1 MNTRI
6 KFKKAITFSLCSVL
20 LCACERS
27 ESPVLDNRSGVNRE
41 TVENTT
47 TPPNVLVI
55 VADDLGFNDLGLF
68 GSEIETP
75 NIDSLASGNLVFTN
89 FHAAPVCA
97 PTRAMLLSGTD
108 NHIAGY
114 GTMGEVAPNQEGKPG
129 YEKYLNYRVAAM
141 PELFQQ
147 AGYHTYMTGKWHLGV
162 SEETS
167 PTARGF
173 EKVFANLGKS
183 QEAG

>member
-1 MNTRI
+1 M
-6 KFKKAITFSLCSVL
+6 
-20 LCACERS
+20 
-27 ESPVLDNRSGVNRE
+27 LDNRSGVNRE

-55 VADDLGFNDLGLF
+55 VADDLGFNDLDLF

-162 SEETS
+162 RSLRIGS
-167 PTARGF
+167 DLPNYLF
-173 EKVFANLGKS
+173 LFSLYSIYANYFSLKPPFGY
-183 QEAG
+183 QN